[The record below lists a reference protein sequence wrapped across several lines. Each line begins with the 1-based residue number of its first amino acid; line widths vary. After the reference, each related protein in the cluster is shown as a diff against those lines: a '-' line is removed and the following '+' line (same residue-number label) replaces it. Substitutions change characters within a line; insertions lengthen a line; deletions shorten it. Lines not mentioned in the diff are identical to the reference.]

1 MKTIGVLE
9 NGPTS
14 SKAPLVKR
22 ILMAPL
28 LYTSSWPMIPSTGSS
43 DRDSGGTGEESEVAA
58 AGFISAA
65 KDTFL
70 TDGSAVGGSTE
81 TDEDSGF

>member
-1 MKTIGVLE
+1 
-9 NGPTS
+9 
-14 SKAPLVKR
+14 
-22 ILMAPL
+22 
-28 LYTSSWPMIPSTGSS
+28 MIPSTGSS

>member
-43 DRDSGGTGEESEVAA
+43 HRGSGGAGEESEVAA
-58 AGFISAA
+58 GFVSAA

-70 TDGSAVGGSTE
+70 ADTSAVEGSTE